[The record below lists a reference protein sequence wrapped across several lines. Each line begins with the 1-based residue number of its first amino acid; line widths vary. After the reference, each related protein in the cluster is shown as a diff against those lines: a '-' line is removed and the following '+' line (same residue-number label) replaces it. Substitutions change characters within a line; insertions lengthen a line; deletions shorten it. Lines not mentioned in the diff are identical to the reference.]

1 MHWQWLRRPH
11 GRAGRTLGDAGGPA
25 EAEEST
31 TRWCSECSSRT
42 PTPPGPPAQA
52 KSDSRKLCNPLGE
65 VTEMLT
71 GQLIEATVTLTGSS
85 QSDSICT
92 VNASAATFDVRV
104 SIEGL
109 SS

>member
-1 MHWQWLRRPH
+1 
-11 GRAGRTLGDAGGPA
+11 
-25 EAEEST
+25 
-31 TRWCSECSSRT
+31 
-42 PTPPGPPAQA
+42 
-52 KSDSRKLCNPLGE
+52 
-65 VTEMLT
+65 MLT